1 MTEPRIIIVSNR
13 LPVTVAHVDGGIDI
27 RPSSGG
33 LITAMRAVVSDHH
46 ASWIGWTGTDGEV
59 KREWL
64 APAAAGM
71 NCDLFPVVLTSEQVA
86 KFYFGFSNEIIWPL
100 FHDLQSSCNFD
111 PSYWNTYVDVNETY
125 ANVVSKIAQ
134 PEDIIWV
141 HDYHLAL
148 VASSLR
154 RRGIRA
160 RIAFFQ
166 HIPFPSLDIF
176 SKLPWRKQVLEALLE
191 HDLIGF
197 QTPRDSRNFV
207 QCCRALTAVKAGRDG
222 DAFYMH
228 RPGQRSNVV
237 TEPIGIDF
245 EEFANHAASTGVLQ
259 ETHLLRAAL
268 PGMRIVLGVDRL
280 DYTKGIPERL
290 RAFEN
295 LLENHPELHR
305 TIVLVQIVVPS
316 REDVPRYRDLR
327 LEIEQLVS
335 RINGR
340 FTHTGW
346 VPIHFVYR
354 SLERA
359 QLVAHYRAADVALV
373 TPLKDGM
380 NLVAKEFCAAQVDC
394 TGVLVLSEFA
404 GAASQMKEAL
414 LVNPNDIQGVAESLY
429 LALMLDPRERRRRM
443 QRLRRTV
450 RRENVHRW
458 SESFLAQLKPDL
470 SNRKLQ
476 PIGLPEDP
484 SRLVIAV

>member
-13 LPVTVAHVDGGIDI
+13 LPVTVSHAGGSIDI

-33 LITAMRAVVSDHH
+33 LVTAMRAVVSDYH

-64 APAAAGM
+64 APAAAGI
-71 NCDLFPVVLTSEQVA
+71 NCDLFPVTLTPEQVS
-86 KFYFGFSNEIIWPL
+86 KFYYGFSNEIIWPL
-100 FHDLQSSCNFD
+100 FHDLQSRCNFD
-111 PSYWNTYVDVNETY
+111 PSYWNAYVDVNETY
-125 ANVVSKIAQ
+125 ASVVSEIAR
-134 PEDIIWV
+134 PDDIIWV

-148 VASSLR
+148 VGSSLR
-154 RRGIRA
+154 RRGVRS

-191 HDLIGF
+191 HDVIGF
-197 QTPRDSRNFV
+197 QTTRDSRNFV
-207 QCCRALTAVKAGRDG
+207 QCCRALTTVKAKRDN
-222 DAFYMH
+222 DSLYMY

-237 TEPIGIDF
+237 TVPIGIDF
-245 EEFANHAASTGVLQ
+245 DEFSNHAASEEVLR
-259 ETHLLRAAL
+259 ETRLLRAAL
-268 PGMRIVLGVDRL
+268 PRVRIILGVDRL

-290 RAFEN
+290 RAFES

-305 TIVLVQIVVPS
+305 TVVLVQIVVPS

-354 SLERA
+354 SLARP
-359 QLVAHYRAADVALV
+359 QLLAHYRAADVALV

-404 GAASQMKEAL
+404 GAALQMKEAL
-414 LVNPNDIQGVAESLY
+414 LVNPNDIQGVAESLHR
-429 LALMLDPRERRRRM
+429 ALMLDPRERRRRM

-450 RRENVHRW
+450 RRENVHHW
-458 SESFLAQLKPDL
+458 SAHFLAHLQMDVGD
-470 SNRKLQ
+470 RKLY
-476 PIGLPEDP
+476 PVALPKDP
-484 SRLVIAV
+484 GRLVVAV